1 MNYCYNYPSVPT
13 FYAQPEDAANYFNSL
28 APVENYYL
36 DSSNTFYYQT
46 ISYSYPY
53 YPQYSY
59 CKVNS
64 EAERSTSD
72 SDD

>member
-1 MNYCYNYPSVPT
+1 MNYCYSYSSVPT
-13 FYAQPEDAANYFNSL
+13 FYTQPEDPASYFNSL
-28 APVENYYL
+28 SPVENYYV
-36 DSSNTFYYQT
+36 DPSSAFYYQT

-53 YPQYSY
+53 YTQYSY